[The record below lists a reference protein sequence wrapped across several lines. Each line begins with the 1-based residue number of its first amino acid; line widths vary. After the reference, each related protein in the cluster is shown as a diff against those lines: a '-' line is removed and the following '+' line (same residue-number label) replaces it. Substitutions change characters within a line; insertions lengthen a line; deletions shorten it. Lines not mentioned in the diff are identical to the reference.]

1 MTKPVLVVLAAG
13 MGSRYGGMK
22 QLDPVGPNGQII
34 IDYSIFDARRAGFET
49 VIFIIRRENDAA
61 FRAAIGDRLSHLMEV
76 KYAYQELSDLPAPF
90 TVPEG
95 RTKPFGTGQ
104 AVLSARELIDG
115 PFAVINADDYYGP
128 EAFRVMYDYLSTHP
142 DTDKY
147 QYCMV
152 GYQLKNTV
160 TQNGSV
166 SRGVCVADP
175 EGMLESVTERTKITQ
190 EGGVI
195 HFTEDEG
202 KSWTELP
209 GDTPVSMGLWGFTVS
224 FLPEAQNDMIFSIIC
239 EELGLV
245 GASAIVLL
253 FLVLIWRFFVI
264 ATRAK
269 DLFGALIASGAMAH
283 MMIQVI
289 LNIAVVTNTI
299 PNTGITLPFI
309 SYGGTSVMFL
319 LLEMGL
325 VLSVS
330 SVIE

>member
-209 GDTPVSMGLWGFTVS
+209 GDTPVSMGLWGFTAS
-224 FLPEAQNDMIFSIIC
+224 FLPEAQNRFVSFLEENLDKNPLKCEYFLPSI
-239 EELGLV
+239 
-245 GASAIVLL
+245 
-253 FLVLIWRFFVI
+253 
-264 ATRAK
+264 
-269 DLFGALIASGAMAH
+269 
-283 MMIQVI
+283 
-289 LNIAVVTNTI
+289 
-299 PNTGITLPFI
+299 
-309 SYGGTSVMFL
+309 
-319 LLEMGL
+319 
-325 VLSVS
+325 VS
-330 SVIE
+330 SLIDEGKAQVRMLHSADKWYGVTYKEDKPEVVAAIARMTAEGLYPAEF

>member
-190 EGGVI
+190 GGGVI

-209 GDTPVSMGLWGFTVS
+209 GDTPVSMGLWGFTSS
-224 FLPEAQNDMIFSIIC
+224 FLPEAQNRFVSFLEENLDKNPLKCEYFLPSI
-239 EELGLV
+239 
-245 GASAIVLL
+245 
-253 FLVLIWRFFVI
+253 
-264 ATRAK
+264 
-269 DLFGALIASGAMAH
+269 
-283 MMIQVI
+283 
-289 LNIAVVTNTI
+289 
-299 PNTGITLPFI
+299 
-309 SYGGTSVMFL
+309 
-319 LLEMGL
+319 
-325 VLSVS
+325 VS
-330 SVIE
+330 SLIDEGKAQVRMLHSADKWYGVTYKEDKPEVVAAIARMTAEGLYPAEF

>member
-49 VIFIIRRENDAA
+49 VIFLIRRENDAA

-175 EGMLESVTERTKITQ
+175 KGMLESVTERTKITQ

-209 GDTPVSMGLWGFTVS
+209 GDTPVSMGLWGFTAS
-224 FLPEAQNDMIFSIIC
+224 FLPEAQNRFVSFLEENLDKNPLKCEYFLPSI
-239 EELGLV
+239 
-245 GASAIVLL
+245 
-253 FLVLIWRFFVI
+253 
-264 ATRAK
+264 
-269 DLFGALIASGAMAH
+269 
-283 MMIQVI
+283 
-289 LNIAVVTNTI
+289 
-299 PNTGITLPFI
+299 
-309 SYGGTSVMFL
+309 
-319 LLEMGL
+319 
-325 VLSVS
+325 VS
-330 SVIE
+330 SLIDEGKAQVRMFHSADKWYGVTYKEDKPEVVAAIARMTAEGLYPSEF

>member
-152 GYQLKNTV
+152 G
-160 TQNGSV
+160 
-166 SRGVCVADP
+166 
-175 EGMLESVTERTKITQ
+175 
-190 EGGVI
+190 
-195 HFTEDEG
+195 
-202 KSWTELP
+202 
-209 GDTPVSMGLWGFTVS
+209 
-224 FLPEAQNDMIFSIIC
+224 
-239 EELGLV
+239 
-245 GASAIVLL
+245 
-253 FLVLIWRFFVI
+253 
-264 ATRAK
+264 
-269 DLFGALIASGAMAH
+269 
-283 MMIQVI
+283 
-289 LNIAVVTNTI
+289 
-299 PNTGITLPFI
+299 
-309 SYGGTSVMFL
+309 
-319 LLEMGL
+319 
-325 VLSVS
+325 
-330 SVIE
+330 

>member
-61 FRAAIGDRLSHLMEV
+61 FRAAIGDRLSHLMEM

-175 EGMLESVTERTKITQ
+175 KGMLESVTERTKITQ

-209 GDTPVSMGLWGFTVS
+209 GDTPVSMGLWGFTSS
-224 FLPEAQNDMIFSIIC
+224 FLPEAQNRFVSFLEENLDKNPLKCEYFLPSI
-239 EELGLV
+239 
-245 GASAIVLL
+245 
-253 FLVLIWRFFVI
+253 
-264 ATRAK
+264 
-269 DLFGALIASGAMAH
+269 
-283 MMIQVI
+283 
-289 LNIAVVTNTI
+289 
-299 PNTGITLPFI
+299 
-309 SYGGTSVMFL
+309 
-319 LLEMGL
+319 
-325 VLSVS
+325 VS
-330 SVIE
+330 SLIDEGKAQVRMLHSADKWYGVTYKEDKPEVVAAIARMTAEGLYPAEF

>member
-175 EGMLESVTERTKITQ
+175 KGMLESVTERTKITQ
-190 EGGVI
+190 AGGVI

-209 GDTPVSMGLWGFTVS
+209 GDTPVSMGLWGFTAS
-224 FLPEAQNDMIFSIIC
+224 FLPEAQNRFVSFLEENLDKNPLKCEYFLPSI
-239 EELGLV
+239 
-245 GASAIVLL
+245 
-253 FLVLIWRFFVI
+253 
-264 ATRAK
+264 
-269 DLFGALIASGAMAH
+269 
-283 MMIQVI
+283 
-289 LNIAVVTNTI
+289 
-299 PNTGITLPFI
+299 
-309 SYGGTSVMFL
+309 
-319 LLEMGL
+319 
-325 VLSVS
+325 VS
-330 SVIE
+330 SLIDEGKAQVRMLHSADKWYGVTYKEDKPEVVAAIARMTAEGLYPAEF

>member
-209 GDTPVSMGLWGFTVS
+209 GDTPVSMGLWGFTSS
-224 FLPEAQNDMIFSIIC
+224 FLPEAQNRFVSFLEENLDKNPLKCEYFLPSI
-239 EELGLV
+239 
-245 GASAIVLL
+245 
-253 FLVLIWRFFVI
+253 
-264 ATRAK
+264 
-269 DLFGALIASGAMAH
+269 
-283 MMIQVI
+283 
-289 LNIAVVTNTI
+289 
-299 PNTGITLPFI
+299 
-309 SYGGTSVMFL
+309 
-319 LLEMGL
+319 
-325 VLSVS
+325 VS
-330 SVIE
+330 SLIDEGKAQVRMLHSADKWYGVTYKEDKPEVVAAIARMTAEGLYPAEF

>member
-61 FRAAIGDRLSHLMEV
+61 FRAAIGDRLSRLMEV
-76 KYAYQELSDLPAPF
+76 KYAYQELSDLPTPF

-160 TQNGSV
+160 TKNGSV
-166 SRGVCVADP
+166 SRGVCVADS

-209 GDTPVSMGLWGFTVS
+209 GDTPVSMGLWGFTAS
-224 FLPEAQNDMIFSIIC
+224 FLPEARGRFVSFLEENLEKNPLKCEYFLPSIVSALID
-239 EELGLV
+239 EGKAQVRMLHSADKWYGVTYKEDKPEV
-245 GASAIVLL
+245 VSAIA
-253 FLVLIWRFFVI
+253 RMT
-264 ATRAK
+264 A
-269 DLFGALIASGAMAH
+269 
-283 MMIQVI
+283 
-289 LNIAVVTNTI
+289 
-299 PNTGITLPFI
+299 
-309 SYGGTSVMFL
+309 
-319 LLEMGL
+319 EGL
-325 VLSVS
+325 YPA
-330 SVIE
+330 EF

>member
-1 MTKPVLVVLAAG
+1 MTNGAGVARPAG

-224 FLPEAQNDMIFSIIC
+224 FLPEAQNRFVSFLEENLDKNPLKCEYFLPSI
-239 EELGLV
+239 
-245 GASAIVLL
+245 
-253 FLVLIWRFFVI
+253 
-264 ATRAK
+264 
-269 DLFGALIASGAMAH
+269 
-283 MMIQVI
+283 
-289 LNIAVVTNTI
+289 
-299 PNTGITLPFI
+299 
-309 SYGGTSVMFL
+309 
-319 LLEMGL
+319 
-325 VLSVS
+325 VS
-330 SVIE
+330 SLIDEGKAQVRMLHSADKWYGVTYKEDKPEVVAAIARMTAEGLYPAEF

>member
-61 FRAAIGDRLSHLMEV
+61 FRAAIGDRLSHLMEA

-209 GDTPVSMGLWGFTVS
+209 GDTPVSMGLWGFTAS
-224 FLPEAQNDMIFSIIC
+224 FLPEAQNRFVSFLEENLDKNPLKCEYFLPSI
-239 EELGLV
+239 
-245 GASAIVLL
+245 
-253 FLVLIWRFFVI
+253 
-264 ATRAK
+264 
-269 DLFGALIASGAMAH
+269 
-283 MMIQVI
+283 
-289 LNIAVVTNTI
+289 
-299 PNTGITLPFI
+299 
-309 SYGGTSVMFL
+309 
-319 LLEMGL
+319 
-325 VLSVS
+325 VS
-330 SVIE
+330 SLIDEGKAQVRMLHSADKWYGVTYKEDKPEVVAAIARMTAEGLYPAEF

>member
-209 GDTPVSMGLWGFTVS
+209 GDTPVSMGLWGFTSS
-224 FLPEAQNDMIFSIIC
+224 FLPEAQNRFVSFLEENLDKNPLKCEYFLPSI
-239 EELGLV
+239 
-245 GASAIVLL
+245 
-253 FLVLIWRFFVI
+253 
-264 ATRAK
+264 
-269 DLFGALIASGAMAH
+269 
-283 MMIQVI
+283 
-289 LNIAVVTNTI
+289 
-299 PNTGITLPFI
+299 
-309 SYGGTSVMFL
+309 
-319 LLEMGL
+319 
-325 VLSVS
+325 VS
-330 SVIE
+330 SLIDEGKAQVRMLHSTDKWYGVTYKEDKPEVVAAIARMTAEGLYPAEF

>member
-1 MTKPVLVVLAAG
+1 MAKPVLVVLAAG

-224 FLPEAQNDMIFSIIC
+224 FLPEAQNRFVSFLEENLDKNPLKCEYFLPSI
-239 EELGLV
+239 
-245 GASAIVLL
+245 
-253 FLVLIWRFFVI
+253 
-264 ATRAK
+264 
-269 DLFGALIASGAMAH
+269 
-283 MMIQVI
+283 
-289 LNIAVVTNTI
+289 
-299 PNTGITLPFI
+299 
-309 SYGGTSVMFL
+309 
-319 LLEMGL
+319 
-325 VLSVS
+325 VS
-330 SVIE
+330 SLIDEGKAQVRMLHSADKWYGVTYKEDKPEVVAAIARMTAEGLYPAEF

>member
-209 GDTPVSMGLWGFTVS
+209 GDTPVSMGLWGFTSS
-224 FLPEAQNDMIFSIIC
+224 FLPEAQNRFVSFLEENLDKNPLKCEYFLPSI
-239 EELGLV
+239 
-245 GASAIVLL
+245 
-253 FLVLIWRFFVI
+253 
-264 ATRAK
+264 
-269 DLFGALIASGAMAH
+269 
-283 MMIQVI
+283 
-289 LNIAVVTNTI
+289 
-299 PNTGITLPFI
+299 
-309 SYGGTSVMFL
+309 
-319 LLEMGL
+319 
-325 VLSVS
+325 VS
-330 SVIE
+330 SLIDEGKAQVRMLHSADKWYGVTYKEDKPEVVAAIARMTAEGIYPAEF

>member
-76 KYAYQELSDLPAPF
+76 KYAYQELSNLPAPF

-209 GDTPVSMGLWGFTVS
+209 GDTPVSMGLWGFTAS
-224 FLPEAQNDMIFSIIC
+224 FLPEAQNRFVSFLEENLDKNPLKCEYFLPSI
-239 EELGLV
+239 
-245 GASAIVLL
+245 
-253 FLVLIWRFFVI
+253 
-264 ATRAK
+264 
-269 DLFGALIASGAMAH
+269 
-283 MMIQVI
+283 
-289 LNIAVVTNTI
+289 
-299 PNTGITLPFI
+299 
-309 SYGGTSVMFL
+309 
-319 LLEMGL
+319 
-325 VLSVS
+325 VS
-330 SVIE
+330 SLIDEGKAQVRMLHSADKWYGVTYKEDKPEVVAAIARMTAEGLYPAEF

>member
-202 KSWTELP
+202 KSWTELS
-209 GDTPVSMGLWGFTVS
+209 GDTPVSMGLWGFTAS
-224 FLPEAQNDMIFSIIC
+224 FLPEAQNRFVSFLEENLDKNPLKCEYFLPSI
-239 EELGLV
+239 
-245 GASAIVLL
+245 
-253 FLVLIWRFFVI
+253 
-264 ATRAK
+264 
-269 DLFGALIASGAMAH
+269 
-283 MMIQVI
+283 
-289 LNIAVVTNTI
+289 
-299 PNTGITLPFI
+299 
-309 SYGGTSVMFL
+309 
-319 LLEMGL
+319 
-325 VLSVS
+325 VS
-330 SVIE
+330 SLIDEGKAQVRMLHSADKWYGVTYKEDKPEVVAAIARMTAEGLYPAEF

>member
-175 EGMLESVTERTKITQ
+175 KGMLESVTERTKITQ

-209 GDTPVSMGLWGFTVS
+209 GDTPVSMGLWGFTSS
-224 FLPEAQNDMIFSIIC
+224 FLPEAQNRFVSFLDENLDKNPLKCEYFLPSI
-239 EELGLV
+239 
-245 GASAIVLL
+245 
-253 FLVLIWRFFVI
+253 
-264 ATRAK
+264 
-269 DLFGALIASGAMAH
+269 
-283 MMIQVI
+283 
-289 LNIAVVTNTI
+289 
-299 PNTGITLPFI
+299 
-309 SYGGTSVMFL
+309 
-319 LLEMGL
+319 
-325 VLSVS
+325 VS
-330 SVIE
+330 SLIDEGKAQVRMLHSADKWYGVTYKEDKPEVVAAIARMTAEGLYPAEF

>member
-175 EGMLESVTERTKITQ
+175 KGMLESVTERTKITQ

-209 GDTPVSMGLWGFTVS
+209 GDTPVSMGLWGFTAS
-224 FLPEAQNDMIFSIIC
+224 FLPEAQNRFVSFLEENLDKNPLKCEYFLPSI
-239 EELGLV
+239 
-245 GASAIVLL
+245 
-253 FLVLIWRFFVI
+253 
-264 ATRAK
+264 
-269 DLFGALIASGAMAH
+269 
-283 MMIQVI
+283 
-289 LNIAVVTNTI
+289 
-299 PNTGITLPFI
+299 
-309 SYGGTSVMFL
+309 
-319 LLEMGL
+319 
-325 VLSVS
+325 VS
-330 SVIE
+330 SLIDEGKAQVRMLHSADKWYGVTYKEDKPEVVAAIARMTAEGLYPAEF